1 MVCFTVISFIFYFLS
16 QGYTAF
22 TGDSFSHNEKL
33 LAREYMIK
41 FAVFYD
47 TVLVIFLVG
56 FFIGK
61 RNKRPDRHVV

>member
-1 MVCFTVISFIFYFLS
+1 MVCFTVISLIFYFLS

-22 TGDSFSHNEKL
+22 IDDSFTHNEKL
-33 LAREYMIK
+33 LAREYMLK

-56 FFIGK
+56 FFVGK
-61 RNKRPDRHVV
+61 RSKRSDRHVV